1 MKVTNIILGFLFA
14 LFAAVQ
20 YNDPD
25 SWNWILLY
33 FFISVVSFAAAKGR
47 YHKGLLLI
55 AMSALLAWMC
65 YLLPGFIDWMQ
76 GGMPTIV
83 DEMKTTKPHIEIV
96 REFLGLLLAFL
107 TLAFHYYKSPK
118 KNIQIDK
125 DNDM

>member
-1 MKVTNIILGFLFA
+1 MKITNIVLGLLFA

-33 FFISVVSFAAAKGR
+33 LFVSVVSFAAAKGR

-55 AMSALLAWMC
+55 SMFAMLAWMAF
-65 YLLPGFIDWMQ
+65 LLPGFVNWIQ
-76 GGMPTIV
+76 EGMPTIV

-96 REFLGLLLAFL
+96 REFLGLVLAFL
-107 TLAFHYYKSPK
+107 TLGFHYKKSK
-118 KNIQIDK
+118 HE
-125 DNDM
+125 

>member
-1 MKVTNIILGFLFA
+1 MKITNTVLGVLFA

-33 FFISVVSFAAAKGR
+33 LFVAVVSFAAARGR
-47 YHKGLLLI
+47 YHKGLLMI
-55 AMSALLAWMC
+55 AMVGMLAWMAF
-65 YLLPGFIDWMQ
+65 LLPGFVDWLQ
-76 GGMPTIV
+76 NGMPTIV

-107 TLAFHYYKSPK
+107 TIVFHYVKGAKQVEAS
-118 KNIQIDK
+118 D
-125 DNDM
+125 